1 MSKDF
6 FDGRFNIKKIKYEK
20 ILKDFNIYKF
30 GIDTKDF
37 YNEDRRQANVSNFFR
52 KIKNLENIKSFYLK
66 GNLYLLGNKNF
77 KVKESIFTESFR
89 LGDIEEINNTEIL
102 KNIDELIILN
112 LLLKYIPYK
121 VFEKNAES
129 INYTDTGSLY
139 LFLKKEKNKIFRFFK
154 CSLEKS
160 KISEDYLLSLTQS
173 TFAPEE
179 LFLEI
184 EKNKLKK
191 SIKLGFDKLT
201 RVLIPN
207 EKGNYYQ
214 RVPLRIK
221 KQIRSNFIVENS
233 NQITEL
239 RSYYFTLVKEIIEE
253 YLSKYITLKF
263 KTLKNFELYPI
274 SSNKSYFSSKI
285 KKLSKEINVYRI
297 KDIDIDN
304 NELIAKDDFIRLNNY
319 IKYLGFNNIKLTD
332 KGIASIDT
340 IYENPVSWNIF
351 LLNDVAREDFLYD
364 GYKEMKRNNKILSN
378 GLCLENLSLEKDKES
393 KAVIIRVLEELF
405 IKEAVK
411 NKDIS
416 HLHSKYEIFR
426 GITCFLYKNEKIGKM
441 IILEKGKIEIETAVY
456 PDTDKLNIEFN
467 NLIEKFGLKEKIG
480 DKKKRNTLEIKIIRI
495 NNKDIYIFET
505 GMRLY
510 FDSNE
515 FVQEYREVNENLKE
529 GEKKK
534 SVARGLN
541 SFLGMSMSIRLNR
554 KENLYYSFYDTGI
567 NSKEKFSPNIK
578 KLICQKKLADE
589 DYFLFC
595 ESLVF
600 KYLSNGSKLSTYPFF
615 FKLLSEILLNVKK

>member
-1 MSKDF
+1 M
-6 FDGRFNIKKIKYEK
+6 
-20 ILKDFNIYKF
+20 
-30 GIDTKDF
+30 
-37 YNEDRRQANVSNFFR
+37 
-52 KIKNLENIKSFYLK
+52 
-66 GNLYLLGNKNF
+66 
-77 KVKESIFTESFR
+77 
-89 LGDIEEINNTEIL
+89 
-102 KNIDELIILN
+102 
-112 LLLKYIPYK
+112 
-121 VFEKNAES
+121 
-129 INYTDTGSLY
+129 
-139 LFLKKEKNKIFRFFK
+139 
-154 CSLEKS
+154 
-160 KISEDYLLSLTQS
+160 
-173 TFAPEE
+173 
-179 LFLEI
+179 
-184 EKNKLKK
+184 
-191 SIKLGFDKLT
+191 
-201 RVLIPN
+201 
-207 EKGNYYQ
+207 
-214 RVPLRIK
+214 
-221 KQIRSNFIVENS
+221 VENPS
-233 NQITEL
+233 QITEL

-297 KDIDIDN
+297 KDIDKDN

-351 LLNDVAREDFLYD
+351 LLNDVAGEGFLYD
-364 GYKEMKRNNKILSN
+364 GYKEVKRNNKILSN

-426 GITCFLYKNEKIGKM
+426 GITCFLYNNEKIGK
-441 IILEKGKIEIETAVY
+441 ITVLEKGKIKIETAVY
-456 PDTDKLNIEFN
+456 PDTDELNLEFN
-467 NLIEKFGLKEKIG
+467 NLVEKFGLKEKIG

-541 SFLGMSMSIRLNR
+541 SFLGMSMSIRLNK

-578 KLICQKKLADE
+578 KG
-589 DYFLFC
+589 YVTTN
-595 ESLVF
+595 S
-600 KYLSNGSKLSTYPFF
+600 
-615 FKLLSEILLNVKK
+615 